1 MLDRNG
7 IIERLRGELKE
18 TNDISCK
25 RESSRTEQETEN
37 NVEIKNEL
45 GKNDDKGMIEDKDPK
60 TNSQSSLAGDV
71 IKDQGITL
79 VPKMGGFMV
88 RVRRGILYAVKL
100 FPKEFCHCSS
110 SESERC
116 FHILAAKQY

>member
-25 RESSRTEQETEN
+25 RESSRTKQETEN

-45 GKNDDKGMIEDKDPK
+45 GKNDEKGMIEDKDPK

-88 RVRRGILYAVKL
+88 RGRRGNLYAVKL

-110 SESERC
+110 GESERC
-116 FHILAAKQY
+116 FHI